1 MFLRKSFPTIAG
13 FLVLGFGVIAADAA
27 VVIRVPADQLTI
39 QSAISVA
46 SNGDTVQVAPGTY
59 VENLN
64 FLGKAIRV
72 ISDQG
77 PQVTIIDGN
86 NAGSVV
92 TFNSGEGP
100 QSELKGFTV
109 RNGRAAQSPQLRGG
123 GIRIENS
130 SPTITGNIVVNN
142 SAADSGGGILS
153 SFSSPIIQGNT
164 IANNGQTQGFS
175 GGVGGGGVAVVG
187 ASFAVLLNNT
197 IAGNSW
203 STASGGGI
211 SLFAAGNPTIKN
223 NLIANNSASSDGGG
237 IAMFNVSDATIV
249 QNVITGNTAPF
260 GGGVYWLVPSGARGP
275 FLINNTISGNSSANG
290 SGIFADGF
298 DVQVQVINNIVV
310 AAAGQNAIVCGTFND
325 TKSPTFSFNDV
336 VAGSGSTYAGS
347 CTAQTGMNGNISAD
361 PLFRD
366 VANGDYHLQSGS
378 PAIDLGTS
386 NQAPLKDA
394 DGVDRPTDGDG
405 DGNASFDMGAYEAP
419 AVPPPDRTAPVT
431 TATSAPLPNSQ
442 GWNNSNVTVTLNAA
456 DNPGGSGVE
465 SIRYQL
471 SGAQSSSMVSSGNPT
486 QVPLTAEG
494 TTGVA
499 YYAVDNAGNTEPTKS
514 LTVKIDKTVPT
525 ITGMPAPNCTLS
537 PAKHQLV
544 TAATVSPTDAL
555 SGIAAFTVTAT
566 SDEPDSGTG
575 GGDVPGDI
583 VINGGT
589 VQLRAERSPRGNGRI
604 YTITATATDVAGN
617 TATTTG
623 TCKVPK

>member
-13 FLVLGFGVIAADAA
+13 SLVLCFGAIAAQAA
-27 VVIRVPADQLTI
+27 VIGVPAEQPTI
-39 QSAISVA
+39 QAAISA
-46 SNGDTVQVAPGTY
+46 AANGDTVQVAPGTY

-100 QSELKGFTV
+100 QSELRGFTV
-109 RNGRAAQSPQLRGG
+109 RNGRAQVRGG
-123 GIRIENS
+123 GIRIENNS

-142 SAADSGGGILS
+142 RAADGGGGIS
-153 SFSSPIIQGNT
+153 TSFSSPVIQGNT
-164 IANNGQTQGFS
+164 IAYNGQIQGFS

-187 ASFAVLLNNT
+187 ASSAVLLNNN
-197 IAGNSW
+197 ISGNSW
-203 STASGGGI
+203 STSSGGGI
-211 SLFAAGNPTIKN
+211 TLFAAGTPTIKN
-223 NLIANNSASSDGGG
+223 NLIANNSAYSDGGG
-237 IAMFNVSDATIV
+237 IAMFNQSDAAIV
-249 QNVITGNTAPF
+249 QNVITGNTAPK
-260 GGGVYWLVPSGARGP
+260 GGGLYWLVPSGARGP
-275 FLINNTISGNSSANG
+275 FLINNTISANSSPNG

-298 DVQVQVINNIVV
+298 DVQVQLINNIVV
-310 AAAGQNAIVCGTFND
+310 AAAGQNAIVCGTFD
-325 TKSPTFSFNDV
+325 TKVPTFSFNDV
-336 VAGSGSTYAGS
+336 VASAGSAYSGS
-347 CTAQTGMNGNISAD
+347 CTTQTGMNGNISVD

-366 VANGDYHLQSGS
+366 VSNADYHLQSGS
-378 PAIDLGTS
+378 PAIDSGTA

-405 DGNASFDMGAYEAP
+405 DGNAAFDMGAFEAP
-419 AVPPPDRTAPVT
+419 AVPPPDRTAPET
-431 TATSAPLPNSQ
+431 TATRSPLPNSQ
-442 GWNNSNVTVTLNAA
+442 GWNNSNVTVSLSAT

-471 SGAQSSSMVSSGNPT
+471 SGAENSSLVSSGNPA
-486 QVPLTAEG
+486 QVPLTAEA
-494 TTGVA
+494 TTTVA
-499 YYAVDNAGNTEPTKS
+499 YYAVDNAGNTEITKS
-514 LTVKIDKTVPT
+514 LTVKIDKSIPT
-525 ITGMPAPNCTLS
+525 ISGMPEPNCTLS

-544 TAATVSPTDAL
+544 TAATISASDAL

-566 SDEPDSGTG
+566 SNESDAGTG
-575 GGDVPGDI
+575 GGDVPVDI

-589 VQLRAERSPRGNGRI
+589 VQLRAERSPRGNGRV
-604 YTITATATDVAGN
+604 YTITAAAVDVAGY
-617 TATTTG
+617 TATATA